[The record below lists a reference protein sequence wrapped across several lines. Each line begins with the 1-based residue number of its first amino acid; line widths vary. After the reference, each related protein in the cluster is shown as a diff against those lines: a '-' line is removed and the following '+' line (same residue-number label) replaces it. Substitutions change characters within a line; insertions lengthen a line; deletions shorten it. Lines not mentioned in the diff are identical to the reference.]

1 MPAPATVDEYI
12 ASFPPYVQRTLTE
25 VRATIRKATPGTEER
40 ISYGIP
46 TFTLDGR
53 YVVYFSGW
61 KRHISVY
68 PIPDVEA
75 DAELARQIAPY
86 QAGKGTLK
94 FPLDE
99 PMPLELIASVAARLL
114 EQRREDSDASPRRRS
129 PPRASRQPGDG
140 RPRRS

>member
-1 MPAPATVDEYI
+1 MPDFATVDEYI
-12 ASFPPYVQRTLTE
+12 ASFPPDVQRTLTD
-25 VRATIRKATPGTEER
+25 VRDAIRAAVPGTEER

-61 KRHISVY
+61 RRHVSVY
-68 PIPDVEA
+68 PVPDA

-94 FPLDE
+94 FPLAE
-99 PMPLELIASVAARLL
+99 PMPLELISAVAARLL
-114 EQRREDSDASPRRRS
+114 EQRRN
-129 PPRASRQPGDG
+129 ASR
-140 RPRRS
+140 